1 VDAASA
7 GVGETVSVL
16 DHPYQSG
23 TKCDKL
29 ASVAGIRSERG
40 RNVFFW
46 YRATQRRA
54 ADLNVWR
61 TRWVAI
67 LAYVAKTG
75 ARR

>member
-1 VDAASA
+1 MDAASA

-46 YRATQRRA
+46 YRATQ
-54 ADLNVWR
+54 
-61 TRWVAI
+61 VA
-67 LAYVAKTG
+67 LAEIKV
-75 ARR
+75 